1 MIIYFVGMMG
11 SGKSTVSKI
20 FAEKTNYPFIDLD
33 ILIQEKAKKSIQEI
47 FEGDGGKLFRK
58 LESET
63 LEALSGEDAVIACGG
78 GIVLKES
85 NLEQLK
91 SGTVVYLKAS
101 IPKLIHRLEKVNN
114 RPLIKGKNIE
124 DELLSILDERG
135 RLYTEAA
142 NIIIDVNDKTP
153 EQITNNLIEQLN
165 L

>member
-47 FEGDGGKLFRK
+47 FEGDGEKLFRK

-85 NLEQLK
+85 NLKQLK

>member
-85 NLEQLK
+85 NLKQLK

>member
-11 SGKSTVSKI
+11 SGKTTVSKI

-47 FEGDGGKLFRK
+47 FEGDGEKLFRK

-85 NLEQLK
+85 NLKQLK

>member
-1 MIIYFVGMMG
+1 MG
-11 SGKSTVSKI
+11 SGKSTVSKN

-47 FEGDGGKLFRK
+47 FEGDGEKLFRK

-85 NLEQLK
+85 NLKQLK

>member
-47 FEGDGGKLFRK
+47 FEGDGEKLFRE

-85 NLEQLK
+85 NLKQLK

>member
-47 FEGDGGKLFRK
+47 FEGDGEKLFRK

-85 NLEQLK
+85 NLKQLK
-91 SGTVVYLKAS
+91 SGTVVYLNAS

>member
-33 ILIQEKAKKSIQEI
+33 ILIQEKAKKSIQKI
-47 FEGDGGKLFRK
+47 FEGDGEKLFRK

-85 NLEQLK
+85 NLKQLK
-91 SGTVVYLKAS
+91 SGTVVYLNAS

>member
-47 FEGDGGKLFRK
+47 FEGDGEKLFRE

-85 NLEQLK
+85 NLKQLK

-153 EQITNNLIEQLN
+153 GQITNNLIEQLN

>member
-11 SGKSTVSKI
+11 SGKSTVSKN

-47 FEGDGGKLFRK
+47 FEGDGEKLFRK

-85 NLEQLK
+85 NLKQLK

-135 RLYTEAA
+135 KLYTEAA

>member
-47 FEGDGGKLFRK
+47 FEGDGEKLFRK

-85 NLEQLK
+85 NLKQLK

-142 NIIIDVNDKTP
+142 NIIINVNDKTP

>member
-47 FEGDGGKLFRK
+47 FEGDGEKLFRK

-85 NLEQLK
+85 NLKQLK

-124 DELLSILDERG
+124 DELLSILGERG

>member
-47 FEGDGGKLFRK
+47 FEGDGEKLFRK

-85 NLEQLK
+85 NLKQLK

-124 DELLSILDERG
+124 DKLLSILDERG

-142 NIIIDVNDKTP
+142 NIIINVNDKTP

>member
-11 SGKSTVSKI
+11 SGKSTVSKN

-47 FEGDGGKLFRK
+47 FEGDGEKLFRK

-85 NLEQLK
+85 NLKQLK

>member
-1 MIIYFVGMMG
+1 MG

-85 NLEQLK
+85 NLKQLK

>member
-1 MIIYFVGMMG
+1 MG

-47 FEGDGGKLFRK
+47 FEGDGEKLFRK

-85 NLEQLK
+85 NLKQLK

-124 DELLSILDERG
+124 DELLSILGERG

>member
-47 FEGDGGKLFRK
+47 FEGDGEKLFRK

-63 LEALSGEDAVIACGG
+63 LEALSGKDAVIACGG

-85 NLEQLK
+85 NLKQLK

>member
-1 MIIYFVGMMG
+1 
-11 SGKSTVSKI
+11 
-20 FAEKTNYPFIDLD
+20 L
-33 ILIQEKAKKSIQEI
+33 
-47 FEGDGGKLFRK
+47 R
-58 LESET
+58 
-63 LEALSGEDAVIACGG
+63 GEDAVIACGG

-85 NLEQLK
+85 NLKQLK

>member
-11 SGKSTVSKI
+11 SGKSTVSKF

-33 ILIQEKAKKSIQEI
+33 ILIQKKAKKSIQEI
-47 FEGDGGKLFRK
+47 FEGDGEKLFRK

-78 GIVLKES
+78 GIVLKEA
-85 NLEQLK
+85 NLKQLK

>member
-47 FEGDGGKLFRK
+47 FEGDGEKLFRE

-85 NLEQLK
+85 NLKQLK

-124 DELLSILDERG
+124 DKLLSILDERG

-142 NIIIDVNDKTP
+142 NIIINVNDKTP

>member
-1 MIIYFVGMMG
+1 MG

-47 FEGDGGKLFRK
+47 FEGDGEKLFRK

-85 NLEQLK
+85 NLKQLK

>member
-47 FEGDGGKLFRK
+47 FEGDGEKLFRK

-85 NLEQLK
+85 NLKQLK
-91 SGTVVYLKAS
+91 SGTVVYLNAS

-124 DELLSILDERG
+124 DKLLSILDERG

>member
-47 FEGDGGKLFRK
+47 FDGDGEKLFRK

-85 NLEQLK
+85 NLKQLK